1 MNHVIRCCLIICI
14 LSQTAQAYPANIYG
28 CKGDDVVLTYLA
40 NNYQGRSTTSLTKGS
55 LSMTLV
61 GSDFSVVEGD
71 EHNFEVKGRGILFD
85 CEKGIDSKAEFSIM
99 LKKVGF
105 KAFTKADGFE
115 TYLKIRENKGGVNHL
130 IPVTCMATRVLYSN
144 DSCIL

>member
-1 MNHVIRCCLIICI
+1 MNHFVGCCFVVCT
-14 LSQTAQAYPANIYG
+14 LSQVAQAYPANLYG
-28 CKGDDVVLTYLA
+28 CKGADVVFTYLA
-40 NNYQGRSTTSLTKGS
+40 NNYHGRSATSLTKGS

-71 EHNFEVKGRGILFD
+71 EHNFEVKGKGVLFD
-85 CEKGIDSKAEFSIM
+85 CEKGVDSKAEFSIM

-105 KAFTKADGFE
+105 KPLTHPDAFE
-115 TYLKIRENKGGVNHL
+115 TYLKIRENKGDVNHL
-130 IPVTCMATRVLYSN
+130 IPVTCMATRVLYAN